1 MKKSKT
7 IRRFTALLLALLLAA
22 GQFCIGR
29 MDIQAA
35 SKTKTLNITDLSL
48 SVGQS
53 QKLKVSGGKKVKWST
68 SKKSVATVNKEGT
81 VKAKKAGTAT
91 ITATVSGKK
100 LKCRVVVHKFSSGEK
115 DVLVTYFSQTGTT
128 EKVAKKIKKLTGGDL
143 LKITPQKKYTSNYDK
158 LVQVARNE
166 LDKNTRPKVTTTA
179 KNIRSYD
186 VIYVGYPIW
195 LAYHNLIQCTQA

>member
-22 GQFCIGR
+22 GQFCTGR

-53 QKLKVSGGKKVKWST
+53 QKLKVSGRKKVKWST

-100 LKCRVVVHKFSSGEK
+100 LKCSVVVHKFSSTKK

-158 LVQVARNE
+158 LVQVAKNE

-186 VIYVGYPIW
+186 VIYVGFPKMEYGISMC
-195 LAYHNLIQCTQA
+195 I